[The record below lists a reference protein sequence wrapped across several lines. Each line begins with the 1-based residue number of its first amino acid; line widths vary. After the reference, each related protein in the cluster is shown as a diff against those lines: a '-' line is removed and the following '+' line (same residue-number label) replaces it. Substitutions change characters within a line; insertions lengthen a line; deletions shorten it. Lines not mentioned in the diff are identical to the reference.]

1 MDQTTQSFMIHDVIS
16 PLLSPHSLDTSPS
29 RNTPTNSTKQALTE
43 STKNYQQYYFLP
55 LQINPPI
62 LRSIHS
68 SHRIAA
74 IIAVSLRGK
83 KEHTHTLHN
92 SVQLISVKALLRTY
106 LLASKQPAPALFYY
120 YSHSSFTH
128 TSPWIHFQ
136 PASQS
141 VSQPLQRNYQITYLL
156 LNNIV
161 TISPT
166 IVTYLRTDMA
176 TLHNLPHP
184 SLHPSYPE
192 LSSCNTNNNPQE
204 RKQVK

>member
-29 RNTPTNSTKQALTE
+29 RNTPTNSTKQVRTE
-43 STKNYQQYYFLP
+43 STKHYYYYFLP

-68 SHRIAA
+68 SIPQDCCHHCRFTPWQK
-74 IIAVSLRGK
+74 R
-83 KEHTHTLHN
+83 THALHN

-141 VSQPLQRNYQITYLL
+141 VSQPLQRNHQITYLL